1 MLQELQ
7 GPGILMSYRS
17 KSRILSTSM
26 ELERSSAR
34 TTTASCVQASFLQR
48 ENEKKKDLKILRNKT
63 TVHGSSLSLLTE
75 ERRPLPLYRKAPS
88 SYIYLKKAGGCSS
101 SAARR
106 RRGAPERPPRPDRRS
121 WHGMPIARAGSAD
134 LHHIPRSSFSSF
146 CIILADRRDPFKLV
160 YRRWLSQLRLSYE
173 RTRSGRPSHRPS
185 HSAVGISDVGPHEAR
200 VPRPAPLLD
209 LNPIQDGLHHL
220 QHARRGRDPRE
231 GTQFL
236 PGTVIHLYI
245 YPCIYIYLPLTLGS
259 DRKSSPPPS
268 PPRPSSSATT
278 RTCTRT
284 TRP

>member
-17 KSRILSTSM
+17 KSRILSTSI

-48 ENEKKKDLKILRNKT
+48 ENEKKKKKKRQRSQNLKKQNDS
-63 TVHGSSLSLLTE
+63 SSLLSQPPD
-75 ERRPLPLYRKAPS
+75 RRKKALALVQESPVQL
-88 SYIYLKKAGGCSS
+88 YIYLKKAGGCSS

-146 CIILADRRDPFKLV
+146 YIILADRRDPFKLV

-185 HSAVGISDVGPHEAR
+185 HSGVGISDVGPHEAR

-236 PGTVIHLYI
+236 PGTMIHLYI
-245 YPCIYIYLPLTLGS
+245 FPCIYIYIYI
-259 DRKSSPPPS
+259 
-268 PPRPSSSATT
+268 SAANTWI
-278 RTCTRT
+278 
-284 TRP
+284 